1 MDKTPYTLEVLEKLR
16 KNSHLAKHTHF
27 TSAKRGRSSHVMVG
41 VPVILI
47 NLLLSSVFSYQ
58 LVGDG
63 QVFDDEK
70 WVFALLALIGAC
82 LGAVQT
88 FFNFQK
94 NYETHRALANRYLAV
109 ARECERVIASYLDG
123 NIDLKEVDDNTK
135 TLNKEYDK
143 INVDAES
150 FPTSDRDYQR
160 ALKKQN
166 EKDNFGPS
174 LLEASSRQ

>member
-1 MDKTPYTLEVLEKLR
+1 MNKTPYTLEVLEKLR

-27 TSAKRGRSSHVMVG
+27 TAAKRGRSSHILVG
-41 VPVILI
+41 IPVILI

-58 LVGDG
+58 LVDNGN
-63 QVFDDEK
+63 VFADAK
-70 WVFALLALIGAC
+70 WAFALLALIGAC
-82 LGAVQT
+82 LGAIQT

-123 NIDLKEVDDNTK
+123 NIDLKEMDDYLK
-135 TLNKEYDK
+135 SLNKDYDK
-143 INVDAES
+143 INVDAEA

-160 ALKKQN
+160 SLKIQL
-166 EKDNFGPS
+166 EKYGDSPS
-174 LLEASSRQ
+174 MLEQAGR